1 MALLYILTV
10 VFTVAQSVTTKFY
23 TKSYSNPYFYNA
35 LKAFFA
41 TILMLLLNGL
51 QVQFETTT
59 FILASIYGICLCIS
73 MYSGYMALK
82 TGPMSLSS
90 MLVSFSIIIPIL
102 YGFIFCGESITPLRI
117 IGICF
122 LILAIILINL
132 NSKNN
137 SGAKISLKWA
147 AFVLVTFLVNGICSV
162 VQKKHQILYP
172 GQYTEDFMFFSM
184 LLCAIIYIFICL
196 KKYPFK
202 QLLKSKGKWLS
213 ILSTVTGTLANYL
226 TLRLVGME
234 NASVLF
240 PVISAG
246 TILTTVVC
254 GIILFKERLKINQT
268 LAIICG
274 IAAIVFLKL

>member
-51 QVQFETTT
+51 QVQFEITT

-102 YGFIFCGESITPLRI
+102 YGLIFCGESLTIHKI

-122 LILAIILINL
+122 
-132 NSKNN
+132 SKLP
-137 SGAKISLKWA
+137 K
-147 AFVLVTFLVNGICSV
+147 
-162 VQKKHQILYP
+162 
-172 GQYTEDFMFFSM
+172 
-184 LLCAIIYIFICL
+184 
-196 KKYPFK
+196 
-202 QLLKSKGKWLS
+202 S
-213 ILSTVTGTLANYL
+213 ILVKKQ
-226 TLRLVGME
+226 R
-234 NASVLF
+234 
-240 PVISAG
+240 
-246 TILTTVVC
+246 
-254 GIILFKERLKINQT
+254 
-268 LAIICG
+268 
-274 IAAIVFLKL
+274 